1 MIRKN
6 IVFYIVFAFIL
17 IFSLCLFS
25 KSVEKNVFE
34 SRKSDFG
41 LYQEVGVKAK
51 YATDDVGVPQGLWS
65 INGVNKST
73 QDILNDL
80 KVGST
85 WGAVENV
92 SEKEYNR
99 IQSLVQYMGV
109 SEHSFLSSKCYYSE
123 AANRVLK
130 ETKHHAP
137 YYHQGLFG
145 KELWGDVISGTY
157 IANPDSG
164 STFNKNGC
172 HIYTLAYA
180 LSVIQERQIN
190 PPEALVLGW
199 YCGFWNNGMG
209 PTENVENWN
218 KYLGVNV
225 CTVSDDKENG
235 KKEVDTILD
244 NNGVAIIYVGKPF
257 SFGNYHW
264 ICITDRVNDNGVDKY
279 RIWTSTSINQMYQL
293 YTFDYLYSRRTME
306 DWIRLGVMP

>member
-73 QDILNDL
+73 QDILNEL

-109 SEHSFLSSKCYYSE
+109 SEHSFLSS
-123 AANRVLK
+123 
-130 ETKHHAP
+130 
-137 YYHQGLFG
+137 
-145 KELWGDVISGTY
+145 
-157 IANPDSG
+157 
-164 STFNKNGC
+164 
-172 HIYTLAYA
+172 
-180 LSVIQERQIN
+180 
-190 PPEALVLGW
+190 
-199 YCGFWNNGMG
+199 
-209 PTENVENWN
+209 
-218 KYLGVNV
+218 
-225 CTVSDDKENG
+225 
-235 KKEVDTILD
+235 
-244 NNGVAIIYVGKPF
+244 
-257 SFGNYHW
+257 
-264 ICITDRVNDNGVDKY
+264 
-279 RIWTSTSINQMYQL
+279 
-293 YTFDYLYSRRTME
+293 
-306 DWIRLGVMP
+306 